1 MPHWPVAFF
10 EVKVEIGNRLKI
22 LDLPHHLLPKS
33 LRDSSAGPH
42 RAEGIGA
49 AVSDTINGKIG
60 DGISDTIQRAFASAG
75 LNPQS
80 GAFKTTSDTINSA
93 LAAAGLTPPS
103 ASRASVPASVPAPSA
118 VPAASVVDV
127 DRGTVIEGEA
137 RVIGTEDASIGDTV
151 DRPVPLRNGGELL
164 SRSFTNHAGSREY
177 QLYVPSSYSCGLSAA
192 NAEGVPLVV
201 MLHGCTQSAEDF
213 AAGTRMNALAEQQG
227 FLVAW
232 PVQPSNANG
241 SRCWN
246 WFRPEDQ
253 SRDRGEPAVIAG
265 ITREIASSY
274 RVDPRRIFVAGLS
287 AGAAMA
293 VILGAT
299 YPELYAAVGAHSGLP
314 HGVARDLPS
323 ALAAMRG
330 GRPTSSGPSLSRS
343 STTVRPS
350 VPIIVFHGDADHTV
364 HFRNGEVILD
374 EALAARADRA
384 QLRVERADGA
394 SPDGRAFARAIHRD
408 TAGHAVAEAWT
419 LRGAGHAWSGGSA
432 SGSFTDARGPD
443 ASAEM
448 IRFFFEQ
455 GDRSECPAKDAFFGR
470 AA

>member
-1 MPHWPVAFF
+1 M
-10 EVKVEIGNRLKI
+10 KI
-22 LDLPHHLLPKS
+22 HDLPHHLLPKPMG
-33 LRDSSAGPH
+33 DSSAGTH
-42 RAEGIGA
+42 RVDGINA
-49 AVSDTINGKIG
+49 S
-60 DGISDTIQRAFASAG
+60 ISDTIQRAFASAG
-75 LNPQS
+75 LNTQS

-93 LAAAGLTPPS
+93 LSAAGLM
-103 ASRASVPASVPAPSA
+103 PAPA
-118 VPAASVVDV
+118 PAPDGVE
-127 DRGTVIEGEA
+127 RQGTVIEGEA
-137 RVIGTEDASIGDTV
+137 HVIGNEYDSTRGTV
-151 DRPVPLRNGGELL
+151 DGPAHAATGGELRT
-164 SRSFTNHAGSREY
+164 RSFTNHAGSRQY
-177 QLYVPSSYSCGLSAA
+177 KLYVPSSYSSNPSADDR
-192 NAEGVPLVV
+192 ERVPLMV

-232 PVQPSNANG
+232 PVQPSNANS

-265 ITREIASSY
+265 ITREIVSSY

-330 GRPTSSGPSLSRS
+330 GRPPGSGPGLSRS
-343 STTVRPS
+343 STVRPS

-364 HFRNGEVILD
+364 HVCNGEVILD

-384 QLRVERADGA
+384 QLRVERVDGA
-394 SPDGRAFARAIHRD
+394 SPDGRAFTRAIHRD

-455 GDRSECPAKDAFFGR
+455 GDRNKYPSEDAFFGR